1 MLATAWR
8 KGRDEASI
16 WRFQINE
23 SHFLTFVGGVLHE
36 EVVVPGGDPL
46 WGGPAGLGAHR
57 ATVPTSHV
65 AAAGWMGRGAELS
78 WIRGQGHKKAEEDL
92 EA

>member
-8 KGRDEASI
+8 KGRDESSI
-16 WRFQINE
+16 MHQKKG
-23 SHFLTFVGGVLHE
+23 HFLTFVGGVLHK

-46 WGGPAGLGAHR
+46 GGGPAGLGAHR
-57 ATVPTSHV
+57 TTVPTSHV
-65 AAAGWMGRGAELS
+65 AACWMGRGAELS